1 MRKLVFSALA
11 FVAFAGSSFASNEIV
26 SDFESDKT
34 NIVPC
39 RATVYIINHNGEIVV
54 SESIE
59 IDTSKPSDCESAGE
73 AFLEEV
79 RSYFPGYRAVL
90 NLNWGE

>member
-1 MRKLVFSALA
+1 MKKIVFSALA
-11 FVAFAGSSFASNEIV
+11 CVAFVGSNFASNEIV

-34 NIVPC
+34 NVVPC
-39 RATVYIINHNGEIVV
+39 HATVYIINHNGEIVV
-54 SESIE
+54 SKSIE

-79 RSYFPGYRAVL
+79 RSYFPGYIAEL